1 MSQSQEPRRG
11 SIIGPLI
18 LITIGGLFLLAN
30 FGYITSSF
38 WLILVQFWPLILI
51 LAGLEILLGRT
62 RGGQLIVLLVGLLA
76 VGGILWLL
84 INPTAFPVGGSMNT
98 TTIRELRTDIKT
110 AELILDSSVGDL
122 EIKPLD
128 SLVQF
133 SPEGAE
139 EIPWIHGSVVHPN
152 SMQLKKEYQVTEGAA
167 RMKLDAEGAMIFMG
181 NATERWN
188 IQLASQ
194 IPITLRVNAG
204 IGHSKLDLNALHIT
218 QLDLDTGIGGMEVV
232 LPSNAGL
239 VTAKLDGGIGG
250 LTVWI
255 PQGIAA
261 RIRSHSGIGGATIN
275 QTRFPPVGKDV
286 YESPDY
292 ATATNKIDLDVNAG
306 IGGITIP

>member
-1 MSQSQEPRRG
+1 MNPSQRPRRG

-38 WLILVQFWPLILI
+38 WLMLVQFWPLILI
-51 LAGLEILLGRT
+51 LAGLEILFGRT

-84 INPTAFPVGGSMNT
+84 LNPGAFAIGTSMNT
-98 TTIRELRTDIKT
+98 DTIGETRDGVSAANLELKPGVG
-110 AELILDSSVGDL
+110 ELV
-122 EIKPLD
+122 IKPLD
-128 SLVQF
+128 ANSTNWI
-133 SPEGAE
+133 EGNIA
-139 EIPWIHGSVVHPN
+139 HPS
-152 SMQLKKEYQVTEGAA
+152 SMRLEKEYAVTDGNARLKLDTEGTV
-167 RMKLDAEGAMIFMG
+167 FFFG
-181 NATERWN
+181 NAVERWN
-188 IQLASQ
+188 VNLSPQT
-194 IPITLRVNAG
+194 PITLKVDSGVGGA
-204 IGHSKLDLNALHIT
+204 KVDLNALRVT
-218 QLDLDTGIGGMEVV
+218 RVDLDTGIGGMEVV

-250 LTVWI
+250 LTVLI
-255 PQGIAA
+255 PQGVAA

-275 QTRFPPVGKDV
+275 QARFPRVGEDV

-306 IGGITIP
+306 IGGITVP